1 MLAVAGRLP
10 GGPGWAYEFKWD
22 GVRVLADLR
31 GGAVSLS
38 SRSGRDVTATY
49 PELAGLGAVTA
60 DALLDGEVVAFDEE
74 MRPSFARLAGR
85 MNVTDPKTA
94 RRLARTT
101 PVAYLVFDLLRL
113 DGRDLRRLPY
123 RERRELLDTLAPEG
137 PHWITPP
144 VSHDGPAAMAISAA
158 QGLEGVVAK
167 RLDSPYLPG
176 ARSAAWVKVKHLVT
190 GDYLIGGWTSGK
202 RELSSLVLGELTGE
216 GLLYRGRVGTGFG
229 EAEQRSLAAELAP
242 LAVGRSPFAVEVPRR
257 DAAAVHWVRPVLAVE
272 VAYAQLTPQGRVR
285 HARFLRRR
293 PDKDLGPNDA
303 ASLPARVIDSEV
315 GDRPSRVPG

>member
-10 GGPGWAYEFKWD
+10 AGPGWAYEFKWD

-31 GGAVSLS
+31 GGEAALS
-38 SRSGRDVTATY
+38 SRSGRDVTTAY
-49 PELAGLGAVTA
+49 PELAGLGALVA
-60 DALLDGEVVAFDEE
+60 DALLDGEVVAFDED

-85 MNVTDPKTA
+85 MNVADPKTA

-123 RERRELLDTLAPEG
+123 RERRELLEALGLEG

-144 VSHDGPAAMAISAA
+144 VSHDGAAAMAISAE

-176 ARSAAWVKVKHLVT
+176 ARSAAWVKVKHVVT
-190 GDYLIGGWTSGK
+190 GDYLVGGWTSDR
-202 RELSSLVLGELTGE
+202 RELSSLVLGEPTAD
-216 GLLYRGRVGTGFG
+216 GLAYRGRVGTGFD
-229 EAEQRSLAAELAP
+229 EAERRGLVAALTP
-242 LAVGRSPFAVEVPRR
+242 LAVERSPFAEELPRR
-257 DAAAVHWVRPVLAVE
+257 DAAGVRWVRPVVTVE
-272 VAYAQLTPQGRVR
+272 VAYAQVTPQGRVR
-285 HARFLRRR
+285 HARYVRRR
-293 PDKDLGPNDA
+293 RDKEG
-303 ASLPARVIDSEV
+303 
-315 GDRPSRVPG
+315 